1 MKNYVLII
9 IVLLAG
15 TLLLAQ
21 EKETPFYAADQ
32 SVFLL
37 PTAHTMPRGTHALTS
52 FEVLLLQYSFS
63 ATDRLHLSAGM
74 VFPVTADMF
83 KTLSL
88 GAKYRYLSQGKV
100 NSAAWASYSPDPQLF
115 TAGNVVSLDA
125 NKASLHFAAALYANA
140 EEGESRILFGLGGIA
155 ELSHRVNL
163 MGEIIMVPETE
174 WIEEEDI
181 DEVTGYEGLLIVGL
195 RFKGEK
201 ISWDLGG
208 ARSLEEG
215 QGDLIAIPFLKATF
229 LF

>member
-1 MKNYVLII
+1 MKNYVLIT

-63 ATDRLHLSAGM
+63 ATDRLHISTGM
-74 VFPVTADMF
+74 VFPVTSEMLR
-83 KTLSL
+83 TLSL
-88 GAKYRYLSQGKV
+88 GAKYRYLSQGRV
-100 NSAAWASYSPDPQLF
+100 NSAAWVSYSPDPQLL
-115 TAGNVVSLDA
+115 TAGNVVSLDMA
-125 NKASLHFAAALYANA
+125 KTSLHFAAALYANT
-140 EEGESRILFGLGGIA
+140 EEGESRVLFGLGGIA
-155 ELSHRVNL
+155 NLSNRVNL
-163 MGEIIMVPETE
+163 MGEVIMVPETE

-181 DEVTGYEGLLIVGL
+181 DEVTGYEGIVILGL
-195 RFKGEK
+195 RFKGER

-208 ARSLEEG
+208 ARSLEG
-215 QGDLIAIPFLKATF
+215 DQGDLIAIPFLKATF